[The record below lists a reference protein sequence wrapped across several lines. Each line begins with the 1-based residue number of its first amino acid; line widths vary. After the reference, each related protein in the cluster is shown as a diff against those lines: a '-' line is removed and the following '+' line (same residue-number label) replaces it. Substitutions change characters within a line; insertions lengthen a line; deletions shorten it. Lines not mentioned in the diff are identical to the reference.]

1 MPLPPDNKVSGIWA
15 SRPLHSTDSL
25 LPHQATAYG
34 LQDHS
39 IQLIRSYLINRK
51 QRVKIENA
59 YSNWRVVQCGV
70 PQGSLLG
77 PLLFNIYINDITRI
91 TKNMELRLYADDT
104 TGYAASN
111 SPATLEFYINSDLAR
126 LSHWLEDNYL
136 TINATKTQAMIVG
149 KSNYN
154 YELTLKSNN
163 ILTIDELK
171 SLGVTIDNNLTFS
184 SHIKLV
190 LSKIHAKIA
199 ALRRIRNFIDSDTA
213 VKLYKSY
220 ILPHFDYCSP
230 LLIGIN
236 QTLSDKLENANYYV
250 LRTLFNLPKSIS
262 YEQILL
268 GSNHGIGD
276 YIVK

>member
-1 MPLPPDNKVSGIWA
+1 MS
-15 SRPLHSTDSL
+15 SL
-25 LPHQATAYG
+25 RLNICGPIHCVHYE
-34 LQDHS
+34 
-39 IQLIRSYLINRK
+39 INNVNIK
-51 QRVKIENA
+51 YI
-59 YSNWRVVQCGV
+59 
-70 PQGSLLG
+70 
-77 PLLFNIYINDITRI
+77 LFNIYINDITRI

-163 ILTIDELK
+163 ILTLDELK
-171 SLGVTIDNNLTFS
+171 LLGVTIDNNLTFS

-213 VKLYKSY
+213 VKLHKSY

-250 LRTLFNLPKSIS
+250 LRTLFNLP
-262 YEQILL
+262 
-268 GSNHGIGD
+268 
-276 YIVK
+276 